1 MCSAHSD
8 KRHDLEAAFTGV
20 ARPGEWFALQLG
32 VWARNTSVEVLSV
45 NISGDAELSTN
56 FSCMSLGGNDYSGQA
71 FTKLWY
77 LPAGRLSSLWMG
89 VQVPAAGTSAS
100 TLKGQMAVI
109 LRTSNDT
116 ATINI
121 PVSIEVS
128 GAPIVNA
135 GDNEPSKLSRLRW
148 LDSRIGISDRVPKP
162 YTPIDCSDWKTNRTL
177 RILGRSLSIGLSGM
191 PLSIAATRAIGS
203 EIFSVAATG
212 GWTWNSAGPELANQS
227 QSSVSWVAS
236 GSNPAGIT
244 IQVVGTLSFEGCVFH
259 CPLLCFWRICGT
271 KELKC
276 IGCGRRYV
284 DFALTVSSASGAATT
299 LSGFA
304 VDAVLRAPYLAG
316 LGRAG
321 RKLGAAAWPLANLP
335 PTGPAKSGCDVN
347 NSLPLVF
354 NSSGPAAP
362 ILWTGDVDGGLRIKY
377 KGPGTAWDNPAYTGV
392 SSWSNSGLGVI
403 TVDYASSGADSSQS
417 DAKDLVRISASTG
430 LLHLT
435 PTNPSRSFHLDLC
448 ITPFKQRAAQLN
460 SHFQSRYF
468 QIGYPDHHMYTPEE
482 VAATGATIATIHQ
495 GVDSEIN
502 PYVCLIMFA
511 ICLPYAII

>member
-1 MCSAHSD
+1 MVCSAHRD
-8 KRHDLEAAFTGV
+8 KRHDPKAAFAGV

-77 LPAGRLSSLWMG
+77 LPAGRVSSLWMG
-89 VQVPAAGTSAS
+89 VQVPAAARTSAS
-100 TLKGQMAVI
+100 TLKGQMAAV

-191 PLSIAATRAIGS
+191 PQDIAATRAIGS

-212 GWTWNSAGPELANQS
+212 GWTWNSTGPDLANQS

-259 CPLLCFWRICGT
+259 CPLLCF
-271 KELKC
+271 
-276 IGCGRRYV
+276 
-284 DFALTVSSASGAATT
+284 
-299 LSGFA
+299 
-304 VDAVLRAPYLAG
+304 
-316 LGRAG
+316 
-321 RKLGAAAWPLANLP
+321 
-335 PTGPAKSGCDVN
+335 
-347 NSLPLVF
+347 
-354 NSSGPAAP
+354 
-362 ILWTGDVDGGLRIKY
+362 
-377 KGPGTAWDNPAYTGV
+377 
-392 SSWSNSGLGVI
+392 
-403 TVDYASSGADSSQS
+403 
-417 DAKDLVRISASTG
+417 
-430 LLHLT
+430 
-435 PTNPSRSFHLDLC
+435 
-448 ITPFKQRAAQLN
+448 
-460 SHFQSRYF
+460 
-468 QIGYPDHHMYTPEE
+468 
-482 VAATGATIATIHQ
+482 
-495 GVDSEIN
+495 
-502 PYVCLIMFA
+502 
-511 ICLPYAII
+511 